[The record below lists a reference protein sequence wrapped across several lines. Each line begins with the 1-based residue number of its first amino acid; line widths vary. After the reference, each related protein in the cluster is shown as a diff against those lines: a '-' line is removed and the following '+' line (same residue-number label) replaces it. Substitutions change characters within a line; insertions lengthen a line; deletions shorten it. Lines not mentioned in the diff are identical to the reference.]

1 MIYESFSRQDT
12 YKLGM
17 QLAEE
22 AKQGDI
28 FTLSGDL
35 GAGKTAF
42 SKGFAHGLGV
52 EDEVTSPTFTIVCE
66 YGSGRIP
73 LYHFD
78 MYRLAD
84 GSELEDIGAEEY
96 LYGNGVCLI
105 EWAENVEGYLPEQ
118 VKKIKIEKDLEK
130 GPDYRKITIEE

>member
-66 YGSGRIP
+66 YGFGRIP

-105 EWAENVEGYLPEQ
+105 EWPENVEGYLPEQ

>member
-105 EWAENVEGYLPEQ
+105 EWPENVEGYLPEQ

>member
-1 MIYESFSRQDT
+1 M
-12 YKLGM
+12 
-17 QLAEE
+17 
-22 AKQGDI
+22 
-28 FTLSGDL
+28 
-35 GAGKTAF
+35 
-42 SKGFAHGLGV
+42 
-52 EDEVTSPTFTIVCE
+52 TSPTFTIVCE

-105 EWAENVEGYLPEQ
+105 EWPENVEGYLPEQ

>member
-42 SKGFAHGLGV
+42 SK
-52 EDEVTSPTFTIVCE
+52 
-66 YGSGRIP
+66 
-73 LYHFD
+73 
-78 MYRLAD
+78 
-84 GSELEDIGAEEY
+84 
-96 LYGNGVCLI
+96 
-105 EWAENVEGYLPEQ
+105 
-118 VKKIKIEKDLEK
+118 
-130 GPDYRKITIEE
+130 

>member
-22 AKQGDI
+22 AQQGDI

-105 EWAENVEGYLPEQ
+105 EWPENVEGYLPEQ